1 MPPHTVNQDRV
12 MPFASEA
19 AFEEWLAANHAS
31 AKEVWIKVYKAGS
44 GVPTVT
50 PVQAIDVALSWGWV
64 DGVRKALDETSFLQ
78 RYTPRK
84 PKSPWS
90 QIHRDNVARL
100 TAAGRMTPHGQRQVD
115 RATADG
121 RLTAPTAPT
130 RETTEATTIPADLRV
145 AISADHRAF
154 DTFKRLSPPDLAEL
168 AARTNAMKTAV
179 GRAKKISDLVALLAA
194 GGPIVPEQTAPKP
207 TQPAPESAS
216 PAKADGSGDTPKQPA
231 RAKTKPESEAA
242 APKRPAQAKAKLA
255 KGKAATPK
263 RPARAKTKPQ
273 NEAATAKRPAKAKAK
288 PAKAKAAAAKR
299 PAKAKAKPAKGKPAA
314 AKRPAKAKAK
324 PARGKAAAAKR
335 PAKATRAAKT
345 SKLPKPQRKAKAKA
359 KKATASASK
368 KKAKRTKS

>member
-1 MPPHTVNQDRV
+1 MPPHIVHEDRV
-12 MPFASEA
+12 KPFATEA

-216 PAKADGSGDTPKQPA
+216 PAKAGGSADTPK
-231 RAKTKPESEAA
+231 RT
-242 APKRPAQAKAKLA
+242 
-255 KGKAATPK
+255 
-263 RPARAKTKPQ
+263 ARAKTKPQ